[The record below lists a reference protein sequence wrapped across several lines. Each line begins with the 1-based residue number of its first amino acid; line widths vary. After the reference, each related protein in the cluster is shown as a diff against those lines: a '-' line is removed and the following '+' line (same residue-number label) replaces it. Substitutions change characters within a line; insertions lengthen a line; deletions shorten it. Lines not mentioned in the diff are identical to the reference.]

1 MENRFALAPFPGLL
15 AALLAGCA
23 TPSLHLFP
31 DEEGGTQGAVA
42 VLESHGRTE
51 ETVIGTG
58 GTRTRLGARPATSV
72 LEPGRLNKRP
82 LALLGFLPP
91 KAATFILE
99 FEEDSLVLTPES
111 IVGLQQVKAELRRRS
126 GADLEV
132 IGGLS
137 TGISAHRDAYLSDLW
152 AHAVL
157 EELAD
162 QGISRELMTALG
174 QPSAAPMLAQNERVE
189 EAVTRKILLVV
200 R

>member
-1 MENRFALAPFPGLL
+1 
-15 AALLAGCA
+15 
-23 TPSLHLFP
+23 
-31 DEEGGTQGAVA
+31 
-42 VLESHGRTE
+42 
-51 ETVIGTG
+51 
-58 GTRTRLGARPATSV
+58 
-72 LEPGRLNKRP
+72 
-82 LALLGFLPP
+82 
-91 KAATFILE
+91 
-99 FEEDSLVLTPES
+99 
-111 IVGLQQVKAELRRRS
+111 VKAELRRRS